1 MLNKNNLPKIKN
13 GTLNPIQ
20 LKKSI
25 NPLLSKN
32 LNTEKSNT
40 LKMTINCDSQ
50 VYKTE
55 KEKISD
61 FLKSLN
67 LENYTDLFVN
77 KGINSEE
84 KLQLIN
90 YDILKLLKIPY
101 VHCKR
106 ILTKIYEMKKE
117 NVIMNEKLKKNN
129 SNYEEI
135 LLPKEEDEINEE
147 EQRKTFYDAVS
158 MFKQIHNDI
167 IIKEEQNKE
176 NESIE
181 IENNMNENNIIE
193 NGEYKENINNNLIK
207 KKNDKSLS

>member
-101 VHCKR
+101 AHCKR
-106 ILTKIYEMKKE
+106 ILTKLKDMKKTPLNLEMKKF
-117 NVIMNEKLKKNN
+117 NRNN

-135 LLPKEEDEINEE
+135 ICPKEEDDIEQNEE
-147 EQRKTFYDAVS
+147 EQRKTFYEAIS
-158 MFKQIHNDI
+158 LFKKTHSYFFP
-167 IIKEEQNKE
+167 KEENNNNDENNNDNKNEKNIE
-176 NESIE
+176 NEFILK
-181 IENNMNENNIIE
+181 
-193 NGEYKENINNNLIK
+193 GEYI
-207 KKNDKSLS
+207 